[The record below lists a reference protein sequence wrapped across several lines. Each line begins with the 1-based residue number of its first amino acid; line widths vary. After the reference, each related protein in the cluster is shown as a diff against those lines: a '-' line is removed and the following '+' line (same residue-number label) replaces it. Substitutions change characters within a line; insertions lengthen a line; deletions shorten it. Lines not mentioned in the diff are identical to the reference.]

1 MIAKSKARD
10 ARPGKVENADDAS
23 LGSDSPLMRS
33 NVSESEHDGNDNAK
47 LVETDS
53 HDTADKND
61 EDDDE
66 R

>member
-1 MIAKSKARD
+1 
-10 ARPGKVENADDAS
+10 
-23 LGSDSPLMRS
+23 MRS

-53 HDTADKND
+53 HDTADKNN